1 MRALVALAC
10 VLCAGSFIHARTQ
23 GKPPES
29 PATLSAPTTAQAQSA
44 APHSALDSALE
55 PLQEQPEHIL
65 ESSQCDDLCQA
76 ITKRT
81 IVSKDKS
88 AKYFGVGVG
97 VSLLNSAK
105 GGDFSINNNVQSPYA
120 NPIIIPSFGVRIG
133 TISFFNRYVGVRGF
147 LGFDMGFGA
156 HSGKLVM
163 ISAGVDAIAEF
174 PLSRRR
180 QVFFGGILGM
190 GADAYLYFDSKDYS
204 HWGVMKK
211 AGEVFMQVGFTT
223 MLGIHNRV
231 NLVYRFLPARRATYF
246 SPTGVVGLEYNFLF

>member
-1 MRALVALAC
+1 MRFGLVCIMTTLLVWVVQAKPKD
-10 VLCAGSFIHARTQ
+10 STKEPIQNPTQ
-23 GKPPES
+23 ISIDTRHLTDGEQTPENGDF
-29 PATLSAPTTAQAQSA
+29 TA
-44 APHSALDSALE
+44 
-55 PLQEQPEHIL
+55 
-65 ESSQCDDLCQA
+65 CDDLCQA

-97 VSLLNSAK
+97 ASLLNSSK
-105 GGDFSINNNVQSPYA
+105 GGNFNINNNVQSPYT
-120 NPIIIPSFGVRIG
+120 NPIIIPSFGVRMG

-147 LGFDMGFGA
+147 FGFDMGFGA
-156 HSGKLVM
+156 HSGMLTM

-190 GADAYLYFDSKDYS
+190 GADAYLYFDKKDYN
-204 HWGVMKK
+204 HWGAMKK

-231 NLVYRFLPARRATYF
+231 NLVYRFLPARRASYF
-246 SPTGVVGLEYNFLF
+246 SPTGVVSLEYNFLF

>member
-1 MRALVALAC
+1 MRFGLVCIMTTLLVWVVQAKPKD
-10 VLCAGSFIHARTQ
+10 STKEPIQNPTQTFIDTRHLTDGEQ
-23 GKPPES
+23 TPENGDF
-29 PATLSAPTTAQAQSA
+29 TA
-44 APHSALDSALE
+44 
-55 PLQEQPEHIL
+55 
-65 ESSQCDDLCQA
+65 CDDLCQA

-97 VSLLNSAK
+97 ASLLNSSK
-105 GGDFSINNNVQSPYA
+105 GGNFNINNNVQSPYT
-120 NPIIIPSFGVRIG
+120 NPIIIPSFGVRMG
-133 TISFFNRYVGVRGF
+133 AISFFNRYVGVRGF
-147 LGFDMGFGA
+147 FGFDMGFGA
-156 HSGKLVM
+156 HSGMLTM

-190 GADAYLYFDSKDYS
+190 GADAYLYFDKKDYN
-204 HWGVMKK
+204 HWGAMKK

-231 NLVYRFLPARRATYF
+231 NLVYRFLPARRASYF
-246 SPTGVVGLEYNFLF
+246 SPTGVVSLEYNFLF

>member
-1 MRALVALAC
+1 MRFGLVCIMTTLLVWVVQAKPKD
-10 VLCAGSFIHARTQ
+10 STKEPIQNPTQ
-23 GKPPES
+23 ISIDTRHLTDGEQTPENGDF
-29 PATLSAPTTAQAQSA
+29 TA
-44 APHSALDSALE
+44 
-55 PLQEQPEHIL
+55 
-65 ESSQCDDLCQA
+65 CDDLCQA

-97 VSLLNSAK
+97 ASLLNSSK
-105 GGDFSINNNVQSPYA
+105 SGNFNINNNVQSPYT
-120 NPIIIPSFGVRIG
+120 NPIIIPSFGVRMG
-133 TISFFNRYVGVRGF
+133 AISFFNRYVGVRGF
-147 LGFDMGFGA
+147 FGFDMGFGA
-156 HSGKLVM
+156 HSGMLTM

-190 GADAYLYFDSKDYS
+190 GADAYLYFDKKDYN
-204 HWGVMKK
+204 HWGAMKK

-231 NLVYRFLPARRATYF
+231 NLVYRFLPARRASYF
-246 SPTGVVGLEYNFLF
+246 SPTGVVSLEYNFLF